1 MAPGMNTDLM
11 TGKIF
16 SLQNRGLGNDSRA
29 HDEHTR
35 AEVGLIQI
43 IEERRGV
50 RGGAIVICHT
60 PIVLRRASGD
70 IS

>member
-16 SLQNRGLGNDSRA
+16 SLQNSGLRNDSRA
-29 HDEHTR
+29 HDEHSR
-35 AEVGLIQI
+35 VEVVLIKI

-50 RGGAIVICHT
+50 RGRAIIICHT
-60 PIVLRRASGD
+60 PVVLRRASGD